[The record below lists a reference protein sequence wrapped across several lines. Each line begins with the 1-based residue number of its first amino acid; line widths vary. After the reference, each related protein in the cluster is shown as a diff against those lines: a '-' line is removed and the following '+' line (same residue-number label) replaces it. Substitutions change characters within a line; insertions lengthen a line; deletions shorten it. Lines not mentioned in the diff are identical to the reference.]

1 MGFGITVIGRISD
14 DKFRDEY
21 SIYPENTESRLV
33 GSWLFGWERGYQ
45 LKGKIY
51 LLTLLDYELGK

>member
-1 MGFGITVIGRISD
+1 MIGRISD